1 VKIVAFLQNQ
11 WFNDPEGVKAM
22 LNRQREVGEYTQEQ
36 MRARVRRRLIH
47 YALFAGCL
55 TGRRLKR
62 AFGELTSSIIWE
74 EGSREIGGKSSAFFP
89 PDEAHIRAVIEE
101 EKPDFIL
108 CFGASNRP
116 VIEKLY
122 PWPTS
127 AIQVFF
133 MPHPAARH
141 ATVAQELADGEMALQ
156 IAMQERSAM
165 TPSCFKREGM

>member
-1 VKIVAFLQNQ
+1 MKILAFLQNQ

-22 LNRQREVGEYTQEQ
+22 LNRQRDCGEFTQEQ
-36 MRARVRRRLIH
+36 MRHRVRRRLIH

-62 AFGELTSSIIWE
+62 TFGKLTDEIVWE
-74 EGSREIGGKSSAFFP
+74 EGSPEIGGKASSFFP
-89 PDEAHIRAVIEE
+89 PDEKHILATIEE

-116 VIEKLY
+116 VLEKLCPCPISPY
-122 PWPTS
+122 RV
-127 AIQVFF
+127 IF

-141 ATVAQELADGEMALQ
+141 VTVMDDLKEGEMALQ
-156 IAMQERSAM
+156 L
-165 TPSCFKREGM
+165 GMIEKLNRFLE